1 MRSINRLTLL
11 GHVGNVKAFAKVTK
25 VSIATNRVWT
35 DAKGNRQDRTD
46 WVPVTILDEAQAKWV
61 AENVLKGDSV
71 CVEARVGETSYGEGE
86 DRKFTVDIIATSF
99 NLMAARDAA

>member
-11 GHVGNVKAFAKVTK
+11 GHVGNVKSFAKVTK

-35 DAKGNRQDRTD
+35 DAKGDKQERCD

-61 AENVLKGDSV
+61 AENAKKGDSV
-71 CVEARVGETSYGEGE
+71 YVEARVGETSHGEGE
-86 DRKFTVDIIATSF
+86 DRKFTVDIIATTF